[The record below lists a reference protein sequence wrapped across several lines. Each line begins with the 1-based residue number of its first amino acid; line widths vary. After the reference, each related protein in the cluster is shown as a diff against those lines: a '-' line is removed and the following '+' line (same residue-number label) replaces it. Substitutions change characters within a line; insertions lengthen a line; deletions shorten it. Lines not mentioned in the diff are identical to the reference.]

1 MDEIPGSDN
10 AENETNF
17 YKSDQSARNVNY
29 DDIEKNGEET
39 SYPED
44 EEDSRNDDFNEPVG
58 VFENELLSNL
68 DCNLEMLPAIVN
80 GR

>member
-17 YKSDQSARNVNY
+17 HKSDQSGRNVIY
-29 DDIEKNGEET
+29 DDIEKSGEET